1 MKTAPDRRPW
11 LIALVLVVA
20 TIAVYAPVR
29 NFDFVNYDDN
39 DYVYANP
46 AVTSGLTVAGVRSA
60 FAGHRAGH
68 WHPLTWISHMTDVE
82 LFGVDPGAHHLVNVA
97 LHVVNVL
104 LLFGILTFATGAA
117 GRSAAVAGLFALHPL
132 NVETVAWVTQRKNLL
147 STTMWLLAI
156 GAYVLWARRRKG
168 ADYALV
174 VLFFA
179 AGLLSKAM
187 VVTLPATLLAM
198 DVWPLRRADLAM
210 LRDRARRREL
220 SALVIEKVPLF
231 VLSLVAS
238 LTAYAAQKG
247 VNAVAASYPF
257 TERLLNAFVS
267 FGWYLQ
273 KSVIPTNLTVLNP
286 HPASVGALVSRPLAI
301 LSLATLVLLAYTAV
315 RLAATRPWILAGL
328 GWYFVTLLPVSGII
342 QVGEQAHGDHFAYV
356 PLIGV
361 FVAIVWTI
369 ADSLKSTLHVRLA
382 TIAVSVVLVLAA
394 TAARIQLSTWRD
406 SVALYSRAFEVHG
419 PQTFIAQK
427 NLAAHYSELGSRA
440 KAAGEPVR
448 ALELFRAASALHA
461 EPGVLYNEAAALS
474 DLHRYREAIPLYVRS
489 LELDAENADGWLNL
503 GDAQVITGNFPAAV
517 HSYRRVL
524 SMRPDKYADYGLA
537 FACARTGDAACSSTS
552 LQRLASV
559 DPQLASD
566 AVAMIAR

>member
-1 MKTAPDRRPW
+1 MKSPIDRGPW
-11 LIALVLVVA
+11 LIAFALVVA
-20 TIAVYAPVR
+20 TIAVYAPAR
-29 NFDFVNYDDN
+29 HFDFVNYDDN

-46 AVTSGLTVAGVRSA
+46 IVTPGMTASGVKAA

-97 LHVVNVL
+97 LHVVNAL
-104 LLFGILTFATGAA
+104 LLFGVLAFATGAA

-156 GAYVLWARRRKG
+156 GAYVLWARRRKR
-168 ADYALV
+168 AYYALV
-174 VLFFA
+174 LLFFV

-187 VVTLPATLLAM
+187 VVTLPATLLAL

-210 LRDRARRREL
+210 LRDRAHRREL
-220 SALVIEKVPLF
+220 AALITEKLPLF
-231 VLSLVAS
+231 FLSLVAA
-238 LTAYAAQKG
+238 LAAYVAQKG
-247 VNAVAASYPF
+247 ADAVAASYPF
-257 TERLLNAFVS
+257 AERLLNAFVS
-267 FGWYLQ
+267 LGWYLQ
-273 KSVIPTNLTVLNP
+273 KSVIPTDLTVLNP
-286 HPASVGALVSRPLAI
+286 HPASVGTLVSRPLAI
-301 LSLATLVLLAYTAV
+301 ASLAVFILLVFTAG
-315 RLAATRPWILAGL
+315 RFATRRPWILAGL

-361 FVAIVWTI
+361 FVAVVWTV
-369 ADSLKSTLHVRLA
+369 ADSLKSALHVRLA
-382 TIAVSVVLVLAA
+382 AIAACVVLVLAA
-394 TAARIQLSTWRD
+394 TAARTQLFTWRD
-406 SVALYSRAFEVHG
+406 SVALYSRALEVHG
-419 PQTFIAQK
+419 PNIFIARK

-440 KAAGEPVR
+440 KAAGEPLK

-474 DLHRYREAIPLYVRS
+474 DLHRYREAIPLYIRS
-489 LELDAENADGWLNL
+489 LELDPENSDGWLNL
-503 GDAQVITGNFPAAV
+503 GDAQVVTGNYPAAV

-537 FACARTGDAACSSTS
+537 FACARTGDATCSNTS
-552 LQRLASV
+552 LRRLASV
-559 DPQLASD
+559 DPQLAGD